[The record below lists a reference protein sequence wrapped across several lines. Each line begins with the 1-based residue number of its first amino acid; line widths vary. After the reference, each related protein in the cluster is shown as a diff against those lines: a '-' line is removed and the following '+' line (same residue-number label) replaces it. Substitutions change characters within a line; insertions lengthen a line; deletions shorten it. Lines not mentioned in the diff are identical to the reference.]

1 MEFEQGLLYHV
12 DGLLR
17 DEAWGDFIISRIPES
32 VRCQLNEKRRK
43 HVVASNSE
51 LRFVMEEETVTIVL
65 RRLPVSGQIRSA
77 GILEVFS
84 GDYQGSY
91 EISPG
96 VVGVGR
102 QRLLSTG
109 RTGAI
114 SAALPRNPG
123 GFAPQVTRVLLPYDW
138 GCCIREIRGAI
149 RPPKTEEMPEKRLL
163 FYGSSITHGG
173 NASVPSRTYAFQTAW
188 ELGYD
193 FINLGSAGSAF
204 MDCAMAE
211 YIAEIK
217 KEESYTA

>member
-32 VRCQLNEKRRK
+32 VRCQLNEKAQK
-43 HVVASNSE
+43 NMLFASNSE

-96 VVGVGR
+96 VVGVGE
-102 QRLLSTG
+102 
-109 RTGAI
+109 TGAI
-114 SAALPRNPG
+114 SAA
-123 GFAPQVTRVLLPYDW
+123 F
-138 GCCIREIRGAI
+138 REIPAGLRRRSHESCFPTTGA
-149 RPPKTEEMPEKRLL
+149 
-163 FYGSSITHGG
+163 
-173 NASVPSRTYAFQTAW
+173 APSGRYAEA
-188 ELGYD
+188 
-193 FINLGSAGSAF
+193 
-204 MDCAMAE
+204 
-211 YIAEIK
+211 
-217 KEESYTA
+217 